1 MVVIK
6 KEKESDAAVE
16 LTDLRGLGATRLKAL
31 NGAGI
36 FSIRDLLLRLPSSYK
51 DTAHPQAASSL
62 RAGQPACVEGYVKES
77 PKLAR
82 FHGKTMVTAV
92 LSDESGSI
100 PLRWFN
106 QPWMKDLVRPDVPLL
121 LYGRVGE
128 FKGRKVLVSPSLE
141 KERALLAQY
150 RPIPG
155 IPQKTYAGF
164 VREALEQARRLLP
177 ETLPASVLARHGLM
191 GLETAVRTAH
201 RPENAETLAQARR
214 RFDFEDLL
222 LYQAAMDRVRG
233 QKRTGA
239 ALSFP
244 QDGPDRFWASLPFPP
259 TGAQQRVFAQ
269 IAEDLRRDVPMSR
282 LVQGDVGCGKT
293 AIAFG
298 AMYLAHLSGFQSAL
312 MAPTE
317 ILARQ
322 HFESAKKTLEPLGLS
337 CCLLTGHMK
346 AAARKE
352 ALARIGNGDCDAV
365 IGTHALLSQGVEYR
379 KLGLIITDEQHRFGV
394 RQRRTLALK
403 ADLEP
408 HTLVMS
414 ATPIPRSLALVLYGD
429 LDLSVIDE
437 MPPGRTP
444 VLTRIVPEEKRP
456 GLYDFIIRE
465 AAAGHQTY
473 IVCPLVEESDSL
485 DVPSA
490 QEVYAELCRGPLSS
504 LRLGLTWG
512 SQPQEEK
519 EAVISA
525 FSEGKLDVLVSTTV
539 IEVGVNVPSATVM
552 VIESADRFGLSQL
565 HQLRG
570 RVGRGAAKSWCFL
583 MGEKNDRLDALC
595 RTNDGFEIAREDL
608 RQRGPGE
615 LMGTQQHGVPMLP
628 GLKEG
633 YDLSL
638 IEETRNEWK
647 LLQNPG
653 REPEREQVLSAAAAV
668 YLRTMES
675 VAFN

>member
-1 MVVIK
+1 M
-6 KEKESDAAVE
+6 E
-16 LTDLRGLGATRLKAL
+16 LTDLKGVGAGRLKAL
-31 NGAGI
+31 NDAGI
-36 FSIRDLLLRLPSSYK
+36 LSVRDLLMRLPASYK
-51 DTAHPQAASSL
+51 DTAHPQMIASL
-62 RAGQPACVEGYVKES
+62 RAGQPACVEGFVKET

-82 FHGKTMVTAV
+82 FNGKTMVTAV

-100 PLRWFN
+100 ALRWFN
-106 QPWMKDLVRPDVPLL
+106 QPWMKDLIRPDTPLL
-121 LYGRVGE
+121 LYGRAGE
-128 FKGRKVLVSPSLE
+128 FKGRKVLISPSLE

-164 VREALEQARRLLP
+164 VREALQQAGSILP
-177 ETLPASVLARHGLM
+177 ETLPTSLLSRHGLM
-191 GLETAVRTAH
+191 GLAEAVKTAH
-201 RPENAETLAQARR
+201 RPENAEVLALARR

-233 QKRTGA
+233 QKRSGFSF
-239 ALSFP
+239 SFP
-244 QDGPDRFWASLPFPP
+244 PDGPDRFWATLPFPP
-259 TGAQQRVFAQ
+259 TGAQKRVFSE
-269 IAEDLRRDVPMSR
+269 IAEDLRKDVPMSR

-298 AMYLAHLSGFQSAL
+298 AMYLAHLSSFQSAL

-322 HFESAKKTLEPLGLS
+322 HYESAKKTLEPLGLS

-346 AAARKE
+346 AAEKRE
-352 ALARIGNGDCDAV
+352 ALEKIREGTAGAV
-365 IGTHALLSQGVEYR
+365 IGTHALV
-379 KLGLIITDEQHRFGV
+379 ITDEQHRFGV

-414 ATPIPRSLALVLYGD
+414 ATPIPRSLALVLYSD
-429 LDLSVIDE
+429 LDLSVVDE

-444 VLTRIVPEEKRP
+444 VLTRVVPEEKRA
-456 GLYDFIIRE
+456 GMYDFIIRE
-465 AAAGHQTY
+465 AREGHQTY
-473 IVCPLVEESDSL
+473 IVCPLVEESDAL
-485 DVPSA
+485 ELPSA
-490 QEVYAELCRGPLSS
+490 QEVYAELCQGPLSS

-565 HQLRG
+565 PQLRG
-570 RVGRGAAKSWCFL
+570 RVGRGAARSWCFL

-608 RQRGPGE
+608 KQRGPGE

-647 LLQNPG
+647 LLKTPG
-653 REPEREQVLSAAAAV
+653 READREQVLSAASAV
-668 YLRTMES
+668 YLKTMET

>member
-1 MVVIK
+1 M
-6 KEKESDAAVE
+6 E
-16 LTDLRGLGATRLKAL
+16 LTNLKGIGAGRLQAL
-31 NGAGI
+31 NDAGI
-36 FSIRDLLLRLPSSYK
+36 RSVRDLLMRLPVSYK
-51 DTAHPQAASSL
+51 DTAHPQMISSL
-62 RAGQPACVEGYVKES
+62 RTGQLACVEGFVKET

-82 FHGKTMVTAV
+82 FSGKTMVSAV
-92 LSDESGSI
+92 LTDDSGSL

-106 QPWMKDLVRPDVPLL
+106 QPWMKDIIRPDQPLL

-128 FKGRKVLVSPSLE
+128 YRGRRVLQSPSLE

-150 RPIPG
+150 RPVAG

-164 VREALEQARRLLP
+164 VREGLQYLDAVLS
-177 ETLPASVLARHGLM
+177 ETLPAALLSRHQLM
-191 GLETAVRTAH
+191 GLTEAVRTAH
-201 RPENAETLAQARR
+201 QPPDAAALALARR

-233 QKRTGA
+233 SKRMGVPF
-239 ALSFP
+239 SFP
-244 QDGPDRFWASLPFPP
+244 LDGPDRFWQSLPFPP
-259 TGAQQRVFAQ
+259 TGAQRRVLSE
-269 IAEDLRRDVPMSR
+269 IAADLREETPMSR

-298 AMYLAHLSGFQSAL
+298 AIYLAWLSGFQSAL

-322 HFESAKKTLEPLGLS
+322 HFESAQKTLAPLGLS
-337 CCLLTGHMK
+337 CGLLTGHMK
-346 AAARKE
+346 AAEKRE
-352 ALARIGNGDCDAV
+352 ALETIRAGGYDVV
-365 IGTHALLSQGVEYR
+365 IGTHALISPGVEHQN
-379 KLGLIITDEQHRFGV
+379 LGLVITDEQHRFGV

-403 ADLEP
+403 ADREP

-429 LDLSVIDE
+429 LDLSIVDE

-465 AAAGHQTY
+465 AAEGHQTY
-473 IVCPLVEESDSL
+473 IVCPLVEESETI

-490 QEVYAELCRGPLSS
+490 QEVYASLCRGPLSS

-512 SQPQEEK
+512 SQAQEEK
-519 EAVISA
+519 EQVISA
-525 FSEGKLDVLVSTTV
+525 FASGKLDVLVSTTV

-570 RVGRGAAKSWCFL
+570 RVGRGAVRSWCFL

-615 LMGTQQHGVPMLP
+615 LMGTQQHGIPLLP

-633 YDLSL
+633 YDVAL

-647 LLQNPG
+647 YLQNAKA
-653 REPEREQVLSAAAAV
+653 EDERSQVLEAANV
-668 YLRTMES
+668 IYLKTMDS

>member
-1 MVVIK
+1 MQLSEIK
-6 KEKESDAAVE
+6 
-16 LTDLRGLGATRLKAL
+16 GLGPTRQKAL
-31 NGAGI
+31 NDAGI
-36 FSIRDLLLRLPSSYK
+36 RSVRDLLERLPASYK
-51 DTAHPQAASSL
+51 DTAHPQEIASL
-62 RAGQPACVEGYVKES
+62 RPGQAACAEGFVKET

-82 FHGKTMVTAV
+82 FNGKTMVTAV
-92 LSDESGSI
+92 LSDDSGSI
-100 PLRWFN
+100 SLRWFN
-106 QPWMKDLVRPDVPLL
+106 QPWMKDLVRPDIPLL
-121 LYGRVGE
+121 LYGRVGA
-128 FKGRKVLVSPSLE
+128 FKGRKVLISPSLE

-150 RPIPG
+150 RPVPG

-164 VREALEQARRLLP
+164 VREALGQIDRVLH
-177 ETLPASVLARHGLM
+177 ETLPAAVLSRHNLM
-191 GLETAVRTAH
+191 GRAEAVRTAH
-201 RPENAETLAQARR
+201 RPENADTLAQARR

-233 QKRTGA
+233 EKRSGVA
-239 ALSFP
+239 FSFP
-244 QDGPDRFWASLPFPP
+244 ADGPDRFWASLPFPP
-259 TGAQQRVFAQ
+259 TGAQRRVFAE
-269 IAEDLRRDVPMSR
+269 IAEDLRKSSPMSR

-322 HFESAKKTLEPLGLS
+322 HYESAKKTLEPLGLS

-352 ALARIGNGDCDAV
+352 ALAQIRSGACDAV
-365 IGTHALLSQGVEYR
+365 IGTHALLSEGVEYPN
-379 KLGLIITDEQHRFGV
+379 LGLIVTDEQHRFGV

-429 LDLSVIDE
+429 LDLSVVDE

-444 VLTRIVPEEKRP
+444 VLTRVVPEEKRP

-465 AAAGHQTY
+465 AADGHQTY

-485 DVPSA
+485 DIPSA

-519 EAVISA
+519 EAVIAA
-525 FSEGKLDVLVSTTV
+525 FSAGKLDVLVSTTV

-608 RQRGPGE
+608 KQRGPGE

-633 YDLSL
+633 YDLTL

-647 LLQNPG
+647 LLQSPG
-653 REPEREQVLSAAAAV
+653 QEADRDQTLASAAAI
-668 YLRTMES
+668 YLKTMET